1 MLPADGEVLPPDT
14 GTEPNGGTIW
24 RLRLHLRVS
33 EVLMATQFV
42 SSFHPLSSSAAA
54 PARRGG
60 QMTHLVPTSP
70 IMRPKKRGEEK
81 PTQDREKLVVEMLP
95 LVKGVALKIR
105 KRLPAHVEMDDLLS
119 DGVVGLVD
127 AVAKFNP
134 RKRVKL
140 ESYARHR
147 IRGSILDGL
156 RGADPVPRDLRRT
169 HKDFQKLNQKLESDL
184 GRPVK
189 DEEMAAGLG
198 MTVAQWHHELN
209 EIQSAGIDCGA
220 RTISAGPTFMQTS
233 VEPAFLAGD
242 DSNAFDLCYLR
253 EQREILARA
262 LSRLRKREQQI
273 ITLYYERELTMKQI
287 GDRMGVD
294 ASRVSQLHSAALV
307 RLKANVDFLL
317 HPGQGETSV
326 TGTLSMAA
334 GAGA

>member
-1 MLPADGEVLPPDT
+1 M
-14 GTEPNGGTIW
+14 
-24 RLRLHLRVS
+24 S
-33 EVLMATQFV
+33 TQFV
-42 SSFHPLSSSAAA
+42 STIHPLSRSAAA
-54 PARRGG
+54 PARCGR
-60 QMTHLVPTSP
+60 QMAHPALTPS
-70 IMRPKKRGEEK
+70 IMRPRKRGEGK
-81 PTQDREKLVVEMLP
+81 PIQDREKLVIDMLP

-105 KRLPAHVEMDDLLS
+105 KRLPAHVEVDDLLS

-156 RGADPVPRDLRRT
+156 RGADPVPRDLRRK
-169 HKDFQKLNQKLESDL
+169 HKNFQKLNQELEADL

-189 DEEMAAGLG
+189 DEEMAAGMG

-220 RTISAGPTFMQTS
+220 RTLSAGPTFMQTS

-253 EQREILARA
+253 EQREILA
-262 LSRLRKREQQI
+262 LSLSQLRERERQI
-273 ITLYYERELTMKQI
+273 IILYYQRGLTMQEI
-287 GDRMGVD
+287 ATRMKVD
-294 ASRVSQLHSAALV
+294 ASRVSQLHAAALV
-307 RLKANVDFLL
+307 RLKAKVDSLI
-317 HPGQGETSV
+317 HRGQVETSE
-326 TGTLSMAA
+326 TGGLSLAA

>member
-1 MLPADGEVLPPDT
+1 
-14 GTEPNGGTIW
+14 
-24 RLRLHLRVS
+24 
-33 EVLMATQFV
+33 MATQFV
-42 SSFHPLSSSAAA
+42 STSHPLSSSAAA
-54 PARRGG
+54 PALCGRK
-60 QMTHLVPTSP
+60 MTRLDPASR
-70 IMRPKKRGEEK
+70 IMRPRKRREEK
-81 PTQDREKLVVEMLP
+81 PIQDREKLVVDMLP
-95 LVKGVALKIR
+95 LVKRVALKIR
-105 KRLPAHVEMDDLLS
+105 KRLPAQVEFGDLLS

-156 RGADPVPRDLRRT
+156 RGADPVPRDLRRK
-169 HKDFQKLNQKLESDL
+169 HKNFQKLNQELEADL
-184 GRPVK
+184 GRPIK

-220 RTISAGPTFMQTS
+220 RTLSAGPTFMQTS

-253 EQREILARA
+253 EQREILS
-262 LSRLRKREQQI
+262 LSLSQLTERERQI
-273 ITLYYERELTMKQI
+273 IILYYQCGLTMQEI
-287 GDRMGVD
+287 ATRMKVD
-294 ASRVSQLHSAALV
+294 ASRVSQLHAAALV
-307 RLKANVDFLL
+307 RLKAKVDSLL
-317 HPGQGETSV
+317 HRGQTEASET
-326 TGTLSMAA
+326 GGLSLAA

>member
-1 MLPADGEVLPPDT
+1 
-14 GTEPNGGTIW
+14 
-24 RLRLHLRVS
+24 
-33 EVLMATQFV
+33 
-42 SSFHPLSSSAAA
+42 
-54 PARRGG
+54 
-60 QMTHLVPTSP
+60 
-70 IMRPKKRGEEK
+70 
-81 PTQDREKLVVEMLP
+81 
-95 LVKGVALKIR
+95 
-105 KRLPAHVEMDDLLS
+105 
-119 DGVVGLVD
+119 VGLVD

-156 RGADPVPRDLRRT
+156 RGADPVPRDLRRK
-169 HKDFQKLNQKLESDL
+169 HKNFQKLNQELEADL

-198 MTVAQWHHELN
+198 MTVAQWQHELN
-209 EIQSAGIDCGA
+209 EIHSAGIDCGA
-220 RTISAGPTFMQTS
+220 RTLSAGPTFMQTS

-317 HPGQGETSV
+317 HRRQAETSQ
-326 TGTLSMAA
+326 TGGLSLAA

>member
-1 MLPADGEVLPPDT
+1 
-14 GTEPNGGTIW
+14 
-24 RLRLHLRVS
+24 
-33 EVLMATQFV
+33 
-42 SSFHPLSSSAAA
+42 
-54 PARRGG
+54 
-60 QMTHLVPTSP
+60 
-70 IMRPKKRGEEK
+70 MRPTKRGREK
-81 PTQDREKLVVEMLP
+81 PTQDREKSVVEMLP
-95 LVKGVALKIR
+95 LVKAVALKIR
-105 KRLPAHVEMDDLLS
+105 KRLPAHVEVDDLLS

-156 RGADPVPRDLRRT
+156 RCADPVPRDLRRK
-169 HKDFQKLNQKLESDL
+169 HKNFQKLNQELEADL

-198 MTVAQWHHELN
+198 MTLAQWHHELN

-220 RTISAGPTFMQTS
+220 RTLSAGPTFMQTT

-253 EQREILARA
+253 EQREILS
-262 LSRLRKREQQI
+262 LSLSQLRERERQI
-273 ITLYYERELTMKQI
+273 ITLYYQRGFTMQEI
-287 GDRMGVD
+287 ATRMKVD
-294 ASRVSQLHSAALV
+294 ASRISQLHAAALV
-307 RLKANVDFLL
+307 RLKAKVDSML
-317 HPGQGETSV
+317 HRAQAETSE
-326 TGTLSMAA
+326 TEGLSLAA

>member
-1 MLPADGEVLPPDT
+1 
-14 GTEPNGGTIW
+14 
-24 RLRLHLRVS
+24 
-33 EVLMATQFV
+33 MATQFV
-42 SSFHPLSSSAAA
+42 STFHPLSKSAAA
-54 PARRGG
+54 PARCGSH
-60 QMTHLVPTSP
+60 MTHPVPTPP
-70 IMRPKKRGEEK
+70 IMRPTKRGREK

-105 KRLPAHVEMDDLLS
+105 KRLPAHVEVDDLLS

-156 RGADPVPRDLRRT
+156 RGADPVPRDLRRK
-169 HKDFQKLNQKLESDL
+169 HKNFQKLNQELEADL
-184 GRPVK
+184 GRPVE

-198 MTVAQWHHELN
+198 MTLAQWHHELN

-220 RTISAGPTFMQTS
+220 RTLSAGPTFMQTS

-242 DSNAFDLCYLR
+242 DSDALDLCYRR
-253 EQREILARA
+253 EQREILS
-262 LSRLRKREQQI
+262 LSLSHLGERERQI
-273 ITLYYERELTMKQI
+273 IILYYQRGLTMQEI
-287 GDRMGVD
+287 ASRMKVD
-294 ASRVSQLHSAALV
+294 ASRVSQLHAVAVV
-307 RLKANVDFLL
+307 RLKAKVDSLL
-317 HPGQGETSV
+317 RRGQAETSEA
-326 TGTLSMAA
+326 GTLSLSA